1 MSDNQN
7 PEKNVSSEDK
17 DSKKKEMIA
26 KKLAEKCLDY
36 FHDSMNSEISRLWQR
51 SIFLAALLGLVFAG
65 YGNTL
70 LKFFDSA
77 CFCGTGIS
85 ADSALNFVCVGI
97 SFFGVLFS
105 ALWIMMM
112 KGSKAWQEK
121 YEHTLFRFIDDY
133 VKKTKEASRECSN
146 DELVVFSKYG
156 FAHGYLKALEKG
168 KFSNSLIKFEGGAYS
183 VSKINIVLGIISLS
197 FWMVAG
203 VVHSLFVPSEFW
215 SKAWSLLCEFIQ
227 SQFWTPTVFVAVSAI
242 VVRILSRK
250 CKSTVIQEKQDSPEE

>member
-17 DSKKKEMIA
+17 DSEEKEMIA

-77 CFCGTGIS
+77 CFCGKGIS

-121 YEHTLFRFIDDY
+121 YEHTLFRFIVDY
-133 VKKTKEASRECSN
+133 VKKTREKCPS
-146 DELVVFSKYG
+146 DKLVVFSKYG
-156 FAHGYLKALEKG
+156 FAHGYLKALEKR
-168 KFSNSLIKFEGGAYS
+168 KFSNCLFSAKSGAYS
-183 VSKINIVLGIISLS
+183 VSKINIILGIISLS

-203 VVHSLFVPSEFW
+203 VVHSLLVPSEFW
-215 SKAWSLLCEFIQ
+215 SKVWSLICEFIQ
-227 SQFWTPTVFVAVSAI
+227 SRFWTPTVFVVVSAI

-250 CKSTVIQEKQDSPEE
+250 CKSSVIQEKQDSPEE

>member
-1 MSDNQN
+1 MSNNQN
-7 PEKNVSSEDK
+7 SEKNISSENTE
-17 DSKKKEMIA
+17 EMIA
-26 KKLAEKCLDY
+26 EKLSEKCFDY
-36 FHDSMNSEISRLWQR
+36 FHDSMNNEISRLWQR
-51 SIFLAALLGLVFAG
+51 SIFLVALLGLVFAG

-77 CFCGTGIS
+77 CFCENGAF
-85 ADSALNFVCVGI
+85 ADSTLNFLCVGI

-121 YEHTLFRFIDDY
+121 YEHTLFSFIKGY
-133 VKKTKEASRECSN
+133 VEKTKKECPN
-146 DELVVFSKYG
+146 VGLNVFSRYG

-168 KFSNSLIKFEGGAYS
+168 KFSNCLFRTKSGAYS

-197 FWMVAG
+197 FWMFTG

-215 SKAWSLLCEFIQ
+215 SKVWSLICEFVQ
-227 SQFWTPTVFVAVSAI
+227 SRFWTPTVFVVVSVI
-242 VVRILSRK
+242 VVRILSRI
-250 CKSTVIQEKQDSPEE
+250 CRSSVIQEKQEEKN